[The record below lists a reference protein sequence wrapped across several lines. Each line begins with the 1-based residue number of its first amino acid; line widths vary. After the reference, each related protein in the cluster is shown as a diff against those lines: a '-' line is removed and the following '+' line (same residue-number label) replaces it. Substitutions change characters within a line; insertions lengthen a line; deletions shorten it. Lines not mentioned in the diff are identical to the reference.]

1 MLDGEDEPAD
11 ESDTDD
17 TTDEG
22 NNSSQQEAIIDLDR
36 EELDILEADD
46 HGEKLEKVDED
57 VVEDMVEVSLNL
69 INRYCW

>member
-22 NNSSQQEAIIDLDR
+22 DNSSQQEAIIDLDR
-36 EELDILEADD
+36 EELKILEADD
-46 HGEKLEKVDED
+46 HGEKLQKVDED
-57 VVEDMVEVSLNL
+57 VVEDMVEVS
-69 INRYCW
+69 

>member
-22 NNSSQQEAIIDLDR
+22 DNSSQQEAIIDLDR
-36 EELDILEADD
+36 EELKILEADD
-46 HGEKLEKVDED
+46 HGEKLQKVDED
-57 VVEDMVEVSLNL
+57 VVEDMVEVSW
-69 INRYCW
+69 I